1 LVKYVYK
8 TIPIFYSSEYLADL
22 QGHVFPI
29 EKYRLI
35 VERLEAEGILG
46 EVVEPQ
52 PATREQLELVHTAE
66 YLDDV
71 LAARWT
77 HRTASSEMALTEE
90 IARAFLTGAGGS
102 VAAARLALENGGP
115 AMNVGGGLHHAF
127 PDHAEGFCYIND
139 VALAVRAMLHEGRAE
154 RAAVVDCDL
163 HQGNGTAVIFQG
175 DPNVFT
181 FSIHE
186 EHLYPVKQ
194 HSDLDVGLPSF
205 AGDDVYL
212 PPLRKYVPLVLDEH
226 RPEFV
231 AYVAGADPYAGDQL
245 GTLQLTLEGLVE
257 RDRIVLGGCRARD
270 IPVAI
275 LLAGGYAGRTEDTVT
290 IHVNTYKVAAGLL

>member
-1 LVKYVYK
+1 MS
-8 TIPIFYSSEYLADL
+8 TIPVVYSPQYLADL

-46 EVVEPQ
+46 DALEPQ
-52 PATREQLELVHTAE
+52 AATREELELVHTPE
-66 YLDDV
+66 YLDDL

-77 HRTASSEMALTEE
+77 ARTASSEMALTEG
-90 IARAFLTGAGGS
+90 IARAFLLGAGGS
-102 VAAARLALENGGP
+102 VAAARLALERGGP

-127 PDHAEGFCYIND
+127 PGHAEGFCYVND
-139 VALAVRAMLHEGRAE
+139 VALAVKAMLHEGRVE
-154 RAAVVDCDL
+154 RAAVIDCDL
-163 HQGNGTAVIFQG
+163 HQGNGTAVIFAG
-175 DPNVFT
+175 DADVFT

-194 HSDLDVGLPSF
+194 RSDLDVGLPSF

-212 PPLRKYVPLVLDEH
+212 PPLRKYVPQILEKH

-245 GTLQLTLEGLVE
+245 GTLQLTLEGLIE
-257 RDRIVLGGCRARD
+257 RDRIVLGGCRERG

-275 LLAGGYAGRTEDTVT
+275 LLAGGYAARTEDTVA

>member
-1 LVKYVYK
+1 MS
-8 TIPIFYSSEYLADL
+8 TIPVVYSPQYLADL

-46 EVVEPQ
+46 DALEPQ
-52 PATREQLELVHTAE
+52 AATREELELVHTPE
-66 YLDDV
+66 YLDDL

-77 HRTASSEMALTEE
+77 ARTASSEMALTEG
-90 IARAFLTGAGGS
+90 IAHAFLLGAGGS
-102 VAAARLALENGGP
+102 VAAARLALERGGP

-127 PDHAEGFCYIND
+127 PGHAEGFCYVND
-139 VALAVRAMLHEGRAE
+139 VALAVKAMLHEGRVE
-154 RAAVVDCDL
+154 RAAVIDCDL
-163 HQGNGTAVIFQG
+163 HQGNGTAVIFAG
-175 DPNVFT
+175 DADVFT

-194 HSDLDVGLPSF
+194 RGDLDVGLPSF

-212 PPLRKYVPLVLDEH
+212 PPLRKYVPQILEKH

-245 GTLQLTLEGLVE
+245 GTLQLTLEGLIE
-257 RDRIVLGGCRARD
+257 RDRIVLGGCRERG

-275 LLAGGYAGRTEDTVT
+275 LLAGGYAARTEDTVA

>member
-1 LVKYVYK
+1 MKSVPLV
-8 TIPIFYSSEYLADL
+8 YSPHYFADL
-22 QGHVFPI
+22 KGHVFPI

-46 EVVEPQ
+46 EVVEPE

-71 LAARWT
+71 LAGRWT
-77 HRTASSEMALTEE
+77 PRTASSEMALTPE
-90 IARAFLTGAGGS
+90 IARAFLIGAGGS
-102 VAAARLALENGGP
+102 VAAAGLALARGGP

-139 VALAVRAMLHEGRAE
+139 VALAVRAMLHEGRAK
-154 RAAVVDCDL
+154 RAAVIDCDL
-163 HQGNGTAVIFQG
+163 HQGNGTAVIFQR

-186 EHLYPVKQ
+186 QNLYPIKQ
-194 HSDLDVGLPSF
+194 KSDLDVGLPSF

-212 PPLRKYVPLVLDEH
+212 AQLRKYVPLVLDEH

-245 GTLQLTLEGLVE
+245 GTLQLTFEGLIE
-257 RDRIVLGGCRARD
+257 RDRVVLGGCRDRG
-270 IPVAI
+270 IPAAI
-275 LLAGGYAGRTEDTVT
+275 LLAGGYAARTEDTVT

>member
-1 LVKYVYK
+1 MS
-8 TIPIFYSSEYLADL
+8 TIPIVYSPRYLADL

-52 PATREQLELVHTAE
+52 AATREELELVHTPE
-66 YLDDV
+66 YLDDL

-77 HRTASSEMALTEE
+77 ARTASSEMALTEE
-90 IARAFLTGAGGS
+90 IARAFLLGAGGS
-102 VAAARLALENGGP
+102 ITAARLALERGGP

-139 VALAVRAMLHEGRAE
+139 VALAVKMMLHEGRVE
-154 RAAVVDCDL
+154 RAAVIDCDL
-163 HQGNGTAVIFQG
+163 HQGNGTAVIFAE
-175 DPNVFT
+175 DARVFT

-194 HSDLDVGLPSF
+194 RSDLDVGLPSF

-212 PPLRKYVPLVLDEH
+212 PPLRKYVPQILDKH
-226 RPEFV
+226 RPQFV

-245 GTLQLTLEGLVE
+245 GSLQLTLEGLTE
-257 RDRIVLGGCRARD
+257 RDRIVLGGCRERG
-270 IPVAI
+270 IPVVI
-275 LLAGGYAGRTEDTVT
+275 LLAGGYAARTEDTVT
-290 IHVNTYKVAAGLL
+290 IHVNTYKVAAGIL

>member
-1 LVKYVYK
+1 MS
-8 TIPIFYSSEYLADL
+8 TIPVVYSPQYLADL

-46 EVVEPQ
+46 DVLEPQ
-52 PATREQLELVHTAE
+52 AATREELELVHTPE
-66 YLDDV
+66 YLDDL

-77 HRTASSEMALTEE
+77 ARTASSEMALTEG
-90 IARAFLTGAGGS
+90 IAHAFLLGAGGS
-102 VAAARLALENGGP
+102 VAAARLALERGGP

-127 PDHAEGFCYIND
+127 PGHAEGFCYVND
-139 VALAVRAMLHEGRAE
+139 VALAVKAMLHEGRVE
-154 RAAVVDCDL
+154 RAAVIDCDL
-163 HQGNGTAVIFQG
+163 HQGNGTAVIFAG
-175 DPNVFT
+175 DADVFT

-194 HSDLDVGLPSF
+194 RSDLDVGLPSF

-212 PPLRKYVPLVLDEH
+212 PPLRKYVPQILEKH

-245 GTLQLTLEGLVE
+245 GTLQLTLEGLIE
-257 RDRIVLGGCRARD
+257 RDRVVLGGCRERG

-275 LLAGGYAGRTEDTVT
+275 LLAGGYAARTEDTVA

>member
-1 LVKYVYK
+1 MKS
-8 TIPIFYSSEYLADL
+8 IPIVYSSQYSADL

-29 EKYRLI
+29 EKYRLT

-46 EVVEPQ
+46 DVHEPE
-52 PATREQLELVHTAE
+52 PATREQLELVHTPE
-66 YLDDV
+66 YLDD
-71 LAARWT
+71 LAAARWT
-77 HRTASSEMALTEE
+77 ARTASSEMALTPE
-90 IARAFLTGAGGS
+90 IYRAFVLGAGGS
-102 VAAARLALENGGP
+102 IRAARLALEGRGP

-127 PDHAEGFCYIND
+127 ADHAEGFCYIND
-139 VALAVRAMLHEGRAE
+139 VALAVRAMLSEGRLE
-154 RAAVVDCDL
+154 RVAVIDCDL
-163 HQGNGTAVIFQG
+163 HQGNGTAVIFA
-175 DPNVFT
+175 DDANVFT

-194 HSDLDVGLPSF
+194 KSDLDVGLPSF

-212 PPLRKYVPLVLDEH
+212 PPLRKYVPAILDEH

-245 GTLQLTLEGLVE
+245 GTLQLSLEGLIE
-257 RDRIVLGGCRARD
+257 RDRLVLGSCRERG
-270 IPVAI
+270 IPAAI
-275 LLAGGYAGRTEDTVT
+275 LLAGGYAARTEDTVT

>member
-1 LVKYVYK
+1 MKS
-8 TIPIFYSSEYLADL
+8 IPIVYSPRYFADL
-22 QGHVFPI
+22 KGHVFPI

-52 PATREQLELVHTAE
+52 PATREQLELVHTPE

-77 HRTASSEMALTEE
+77 PRTASSEMALTPE
-90 IARAFLTGAGGS
+90 IARAFLIGAGGS
-102 VAAARLALENGGP
+102 VEAARLALARGGP

-139 VALAVRAMLHEGRAE
+139 VALAVRAMLHEGRAKK
-154 RAAVVDCDL
+154 AAVIDCDL

-186 EHLYPVKQ
+186 ERLYPVKQ
-194 HSDLDVGLPSF
+194 KSDLDVGLPSF

-212 PPLRKYVPLVLDEH
+212 PPLRKYVPFVLDEH
-226 RPEFV
+226 RPEVV

-245 GTLQLTLEGLVE
+245 GTLQLTLEGLIE
-257 RDRIVLGGCRARD
+257 RDRVVLGGCRDRG

-275 LLAGGYAGRTEDTVT
+275 LLAGGYAARTDDTVT

>member
-1 LVKYVYK
+1 MS
-8 TIPIFYSSEYLADL
+8 TIPIVYSPRYLADL

-52 PATREQLELVHTAE
+52 AATREELELVHTPE
-66 YLDDV
+66 YLDDL

-77 HRTASSEMALTEE
+77 ARTASSEMALTEE
-90 IARAFLTGAGGS
+90 IARAFLLGAGGS
-102 VAAARLALENGGP
+102 ITAARLALERGGP

-127 PDHAEGFCYIND
+127 PEHAEGFCYIND
-139 VALAVRAMLHEGRAE
+139 VALAVKMMLHEGRVE
-154 RAAVVDCDL
+154 RAAVIDCDL
-163 HQGNGTAVIFQG
+163 HQGNGTAVIFAE
-175 DPNVFT
+175 DARVFT

-194 HSDLDVGLPSF
+194 RSDLDVGLPSF

-212 PPLRKYVPLVLDEH
+212 PPLRKYVPQILDKH
-226 RPEFV
+226 RPQFV

-245 GTLQLTLEGLVE
+245 GSLQLTLEGLAE
-257 RDRIVLGGCRARD
+257 RDRIVLGGCRERG

-275 LLAGGYAGRTEDTVT
+275 LLAGGYAARTEDTVT
-290 IHVNTYKVAAGLL
+290 THVNTYKVAAGIL

>member
-1 LVKYVYK
+1 MS
-8 TIPIFYSSEYLADL
+8 TIPVVYSPQYLADL

-46 EVVEPQ
+46 DVLEPQ
-52 PATREQLELVHTAE
+52 AATREELELVHTPE
-66 YLDDV
+66 YLDDL

-77 HRTASSEMALTEE
+77 ARTASSEMALTEG
-90 IARAFLTGAGGS
+90 IARAFLLGAGGS
-102 VAAARLALENGGP
+102 VAAARLALERGGP

-127 PDHAEGFCYIND
+127 PGHAEGFCYVND
-139 VALAVRAMLHEGRAE
+139 VALAVKAMLHEGRVE
-154 RAAVVDCDL
+154 RAAVIDCDL
-163 HQGNGTAVIFQG
+163 HQGNGTAVIFAG
-175 DPNVFT
+175 DADVFT

-194 HSDLDVGLPSF
+194 RSDLDVGLPSF

-212 PPLRKYVPLVLDEH
+212 PPLRKYVPQILEKH

-245 GTLQLTLEGLVE
+245 GTLQLTLEGLIE
-257 RDRIVLGGCRARD
+257 RDRIVLGGCRERG

-275 LLAGGYAGRTEDTVT
+275 LLAGGYAARTEDTVA

>member
-1 LVKYVYK
+1 MS
-8 TIPIFYSSEYLADL
+8 TIPVVYSPQYLADL

-46 EVVEPQ
+46 DALEPQ
-52 PATREQLELVHTAE
+52 AATREELELVHTPE
-66 YLDDV
+66 YLDDL

-77 HRTASSEMALTEE
+77 ARTASSEMALTEG
-90 IARAFLTGAGGS
+90 IAHAFLLGAGGS
-102 VAAARLALENGGP
+102 VAAARLALERGGP

-127 PDHAEGFCYIND
+127 PGHAEGFCYVND
-139 VALAVRAMLHEGRAE
+139 VALAVKAMLHEGRVE
-154 RAAVVDCDL
+154 RAAVIDCDL
-163 HQGNGTAVIFQG
+163 HQGNGTAVIFAG
-175 DPNVFT
+175 DADVFT

-194 HSDLDVGLPSF
+194 RSDLDVGLPSF

-212 PPLRKYVPLVLDEH
+212 PPLRKYVPQILEKH

-245 GTLQLTLEGLVE
+245 GTLQLTLEGLIE
-257 RDRIVLGGCRARD
+257 RDRIVLGGCRERG

-275 LLAGGYAGRTEDTVT
+275 LLAGGYAARTEDTVA

>member
-1 LVKYVYK
+1 MS
-8 TIPIFYSSEYLADL
+8 TIPIVYSPRYLADL

-52 PATREQLELVHTAE
+52 AATREELELVHTPE
-66 YLDDV
+66 YLDDL

-77 HRTASSEMALTEE
+77 ARTASSEMALTEE
-90 IARAFLTGAGGS
+90 IARAFLLGAGGS
-102 VAAARLALENGGP
+102 ITAARLALERGGP

-139 VALAVRAMLHEGRAE
+139 VALAVKMMLHEGRVE
-154 RAAVVDCDL
+154 RAAVIDCDL
-163 HQGNGTAVIFQG
+163 HQGNGTAVIFAE
-175 DPNVFT
+175 DARVFT

-194 HSDLDVGLPSF
+194 RSDLDVGLPSF

-212 PPLRKYVPLVLDEH
+212 PPLRKYVPQILEKH
-226 RPEFV
+226 RPQFV

-245 GTLQLTLEGLVE
+245 GSLQLTLEGLTE
-257 RDRIVLGGCRARD
+257 RDRIVLGGCRERG
-270 IPVAI
+270 IPVVI
-275 LLAGGYAGRTEDTVT
+275 LLAGGYAARTEDTVT
-290 IHVNTYKVAAGLL
+290 IHVNTYKVAAGIL

>member
-1 LVKYVYK
+1 MKTA
-8 TIPIFYSSEYLADL
+8 TIPIVYSPQYLADL

-52 PATREQLELVHTAE
+52 AATREELELVHTPE
-66 YLDDV
+66 YLDDLLV
-71 LAARWT
+71 ARWT
-77 HRTASSEMALTEE
+77 ARTSSSEMALTEE
-90 IARAFLTGAGGS
+90 IARAFLLGAGGS
-102 VAAARLALENGGP
+102 ITAARLALERGGP

-139 VALAVRAMLHEGRAE
+139 VALAVRMMLHEGRVE
-154 RAAVVDCDL
+154 RAAVIDCDL
-163 HQGNGTAVIFQG
+163 HQGNGTAVIFAE
-175 DPNVFT
+175 DARVFT

-194 HSDLDVGLPSF
+194 RSDLDVGLPSF

-212 PPLRKYVPLVLDEH
+212 PPLSKYVPQILEKH
-226 RPEFV
+226 RPQFV
-231 AYVAGADPYAGDQL
+231 AYVAGADPYAGYQL
-245 GTLQLTLEGLVE
+245 GSLQLTLEGLAE
-257 RDRIVLGGCRARD
+257 RDRIVLGGCRERG
-270 IPVAI
+270 IPIVI
-275 LLAGGYAGRTEDTVT
+275 LLAGGYAARTEDTVT
-290 IHVNTYKVAAGLL
+290 IHANTYKVAAGFL

>member
-1 LVKYVYK
+1 MKAD
-8 TIPIFYSSEYLADL
+8 TIPIVYSPEYFADL

-35 VERLEAEGILG
+35 VERLEEEGILG
-46 EVVEPQ
+46 EVVEPT
-52 PATREQLELVHTAE
+52 PAAREELELVHTPE

-77 HRTASSEMALTEE
+77 ARTASSEMALTEE
-90 IARAFLTGAGGS
+90 IARAFLLGAGGS
-102 VAAARLALENGGP
+102 ITAARLALERGGP

-139 VALAVRAMLHEGRAE
+139 VALAVRMMLHEGRVE
-154 RAAVVDCDL
+154 RAAVIDCDL
-163 HQGNGTAVIFQG
+163 HQGNGTAVIFAE
-175 DPNVFT
+175 DARVIT

-194 HSDLDVGLPSF
+194 RSDLDVGLPSF

-212 PPLRKYVPLVLDEH
+212 PPLRKYVPQILEKH

-245 GTLQLTLEGLVE
+245 GSLQLTLEGLAE
-257 RDRIVLGGCRARD
+257 RDRIVLGGCRERG

-275 LLAGGYAGRTEDTVT
+275 LLAGGYAARTEDTVT
-290 IHVNTYKVAAGLL
+290 IHANTYKVAAGLL

>member
-1 LVKYVYK
+1 MS
-8 TIPIFYSSEYLADL
+8 TIPIVYSPRYLADL

-52 PATREQLELVHTAE
+52 AATREELELVHTPE
-66 YLDDV
+66 YLDDL

-77 HRTASSEMALTEE
+77 ARTASSEMALTEE
-90 IARAFLTGAGGS
+90 IARAFLLGAGGS
-102 VAAARLALENGGP
+102 ITAARLALERRGP

-127 PDHAEGFCYIND
+127 PDHAEGFGYIND
-139 VALAVRAMLHEGRAE
+139 VALAVKMMLHEGRVE
-154 RAAVVDCDL
+154 RAAVIDCDL
-163 HQGNGTAVIFQG
+163 HQGNGTAVIFAE
-175 DPNVFT
+175 DARVFT

-194 HSDLDVGLPSF
+194 RSDLDVGLPSF

-212 PPLRKYVPLVLDEH
+212 PPLRKYVPQILEKH
-226 RPEFV
+226 RPQFV

-245 GTLQLTLEGLVE
+245 GSLQLTLEGLTE
-257 RDRIVLGGCRARD
+257 RDRIVLGGCRERG
-270 IPVAI
+270 IPVVI
-275 LLAGGYAGRTEDTVT
+275 LLAGGYAARTEDTVT
-290 IHVNTYKVAAGLL
+290 IHVNTYKVAAGIL

>member
-1 LVKYVYK
+1 MS
-8 TIPIFYSSEYLADL
+8 TIPVVYSPQYLADL

-46 EVVEPQ
+46 DALEPQ
-52 PATREQLELVHTAE
+52 AATREELELVHTPE
-66 YLDDV
+66 YLDDL

-77 HRTASSEMALTEE
+77 ARTASSEMALTEE
-90 IARAFLTGAGGS
+90 IARAFLLGAGGS
-102 VAAARLALENGGP
+102 IAAARLALERGGP

-139 VALAVRAMLHEGRAE
+139 VALAVKAMLHEGRAE
-154 RAAVVDCDL
+154 RAAVIDCDL
-163 HQGNGTAVIFQG
+163 HQGNGTAVIFAG
-175 DPNVFT
+175 DADVFT

-194 HSDLDVGLPSF
+194 RGDLDVGLPSF

-212 PPLRKYVPLVLDEH
+212 PPLRTYVPQILEKH

-245 GTLQLTLEGLVE
+245 GTLQLTLEGLIE
-257 RDRIVLGGCRARD
+257 RDRIVLGGCRERG

-275 LLAGGYAGRTEDTVT
+275 LLAGGYAARTEDTVA

>member
-1 LVKYVYK
+1 MS
-8 TIPIFYSSEYLADL
+8 TIPIVYSPQYLADL

-35 VERLEAEGILG
+35 VERLEAEGVLG
-46 EVVEPQ
+46 EVVEPS
-52 PATREQLELVHTAE
+52 PATREELELVHTSE

-71 LAARWT
+71 LAARCT
-77 HRTASSEMALTEE
+77 HRTASSEMALTEG
-90 IARAFLTGAGGS
+90 IARAFLLGAGGS
-102 VAAARLALENGGP
+102 IAAARLALEGGNP

-139 VALAVRAMLHEGRAE
+139 VALAVRAMLHEGRVE
-154 RAAVVDCDL
+154 RAAVIDCDL
-163 HQGNGTAVIFQG
+163 HQGNGTAVIFAG
-175 DPNVFT
+175 DADVFT

-194 HSDLDVGLPSF
+194 RSDLDVGLPSF
-205 AGDDVYL
+205 AGDDGYL
-212 PPLRKYVPLVLDEH
+212 PPLRKHVPQILEKH

-231 AYVAGADPYAGDQL
+231 AYVAGADPYVGDQL
-245 GTLQLTLEGLVE
+245 GTLQLTIEGLIE
-257 RDRIVLGGCRARD
+257 RDRIVLGACRERG
-270 IPVAI
+270 IPVVI
-275 LLAGGYAGRTEDTVT
+275 LLAGGYAARTEDTVT